1 MRNLKKIV
9 LSLTFV
15 MLVLG
20 FSMQVEAK
28 ERRKVTVAFPTEK
41 NSPLYKFDENG
52 RPAGMM
58 AEYFETLE
66 RCTGWEIEYVIDDM
80 DVLYTKFLDGEIDIM
95 GTMAWSQE
103 MEEFVD
109 YPVIASGTD
118 HTSLAA
124 LGEEKDIVMGDA
136 STIDGKTVAVTT
148 RQQKGG
154 KVEELKQYVA
164 RCGVSVNIKVYEDND
179 AYLSSL
185 KNQEADLLMI
195 GSLAKPADMWEV
207 LYFNDQPYYTT
218 VSKGKP
224 EILNELNMALYT
236 MHRVSY
242 DYSEELY
249 QKYFSNNISGVGY
262 TFTQEEKEYIAR
274 KKVLRAAIQSENS
287 SEKHTGGNQENTGF
301 MADVAE
307 YFTNTIG
314 MEIEYVYADG
324 EEGVEKALES
334 GKADFAPVITEQQ
347 FTSAQDKGALISYA
361 DIEQVMVTNLSSTDE
376 NKTLA
381 VVESQYNKNETDE
394 EVEIDGEVLMCKN
407 QEECLDSVASGKA
420 DITYMDMF
428 TAQYYIVQKG
438 YSNLSVLLL
447 GKNSGTLNIK
457 ISDSADAELITIF
470 EKVRMY
476 MQDDQ
481 ITQVLLQNVVNQK
494 TQISVI
500 DFIKQHMAV
509 TFTTAFICI
518 CVVMG
523 SVFWAI
529 YSRMKR
535 RNAEEAVKER
545 EENEK
550 KLGIALKKANAAT
563 EAKSRFL
570 SNISHEMRTPL
581 NGITGMLT
589 LMDTE
594 NMSGEGKTQLH
605 QAQTAAE
612 HLMTLISDVLDM
624 ARIES
629 GEEKLKKEAFE
640 MSRVLEQTEE
650 ILLMQAR
657 EKNISLR
664 INNEAPAEVLLGDA
678 PKVRQMLL
686 NIVGNSIKFLQ
697 EEGEADV
704 TVKKITESGENT
716 VWYEFICKDNGPG
729 ISDEFRKDMFK
740 LFTREEMAE
749 QQQIRGAGLGLSIVK
764 GIVDLHGGE
773 INVDCEK
780 GKGTTFYIRLP
791 FEKAPENIKESIQDA
806 ESDQEEL
813 YNLFAGKRVLAA
825 EDNELNRMIMVEF
838 LSMMGM
844 ECGTAQNGKE
854 AVEEYLARPE
864 GYYDV
869 ILMDIQMP
877 ECDGYQAAKLIRES
891 GRSDARTIPIIAATA
906 NAFVEDI
913 EKAKNAGM
921 NEHLAKP
928 INIRALRDILKKHI
942 A

>member
-1 MRNLKKIV
+1 
-9 LSLTFV
+9 
-15 MLVLG
+15 
-20 FSMQVEAK
+20 MQAEAK

-52 RPAGMM
+52 RPSGMM
-58 AEYFETLE
+58 GEYFETLE

-95 GTMAWSQE
+95 GTMAWTQE

-124 LGEEKDIVMGDA
+124 LGEEEDIVMGDA
-136 STIDGKTVAVTT
+136 STVNGKTVAVTT
-148 RQQKGG
+148 RQQKSG
-154 KVEELKQYVA
+154 KVEELEQFCAKS
-164 RCGVSVNIKVYEDND
+164 GISVKTKVYEDND
-179 AYLSSL
+179 EYLNSL
-185 KNQEADLLMI
+185 RNKEADLLMI
-195 GSLAKPADMWEV
+195 GSMAKPSDMWEV

-224 EILNELNMALYT
+224 DILNELNMALYT

-242 DYSEELY
+242 DYSEALY
-249 QKYFSNNISGVGY
+249 QKYFSNNVSGVGY
-262 TFTQEEKEYIAR
+262 TFTQEEKEYIHN
-274 KKVLRAAIQSENS
+274 KKVLKAAIQSENS
-287 SEKHTGGNQENTGF
+287 SEKHTGGNQGNTGF

-307 YFTNTIG
+307 YFTKTIG
-314 MEIEYVYADG
+314 FDIEYVYADG
-324 EEGVEKALES
+324 EEGVKKALES
-334 GKADFAPVITEQQ
+334 GKADFAPVIIDRQS
-347 FTSAQDKGALISYA
+347 TSSEEKGALISYA
-361 DIEQVMVTNLSSTDE
+361 DIEQVMVTNLSSSDKT
-376 NKTLA
+376 KTLA
-381 VVESQYNKNETDE
+381 VVESQYDSKKSNDE
-394 EVEIDGEVLMCKN
+394 DIESDGEVLLCKT

-420 DITYMDMF
+420 DMTYMDMF

-447 GKNSGTLNIK
+447 GTNSGTLNIK
-457 ISDSADAELITIF
+457 ISDRADAELITIF

-509 TFTTAFICI
+509 TFTTIFICI

-529 YSRMKR
+529 YSRVMRK
-535 RNAEEAVKER
+535 NAEEAVKER
-545 EENEK
+545 EENEM

-581 NGITGMLT
+581 NGITGMLA

-594 NMSGEGKTQLH
+594 NMTGKGKVQLH

-612 HLMTLISDVLDM
+612 HLMTLISDVLDI

-629 GEEKLKKEAFE
+629 GEEKLKKEPFE

-650 ILLMQAR
+650 ILLMEAQ
-657 EKNISLR
+657 EKHISLY
-664 INNEAPAEVLLGDA
+664 IKNESPKEVLLGDA

-697 EEGEADV
+697 EEGRAEV
-704 TVKKITESGENT
+704 IVKRGSESDGNL

-740 LFTREEMAE
+740 VFTREQMAE
-749 QQQIRGAGLGLSIVK
+749 QQQIRGTGLGLSIVK

-773 INVDCEK
+773 ISVDGEK
-780 GKGTTFYIRLP
+780 GEGTEFHIKLP
-791 FEKAPENIKESIQDA
+791 FEKAPEDVKVNTEDT
-806 ESDQEEL
+806 ESDRNNL
-813 YNLFAGKRVLAA
+813 YDMFEDKRVLVA
-825 EDNELNRMIMVEF
+825 EDNELNREIMVEF
-838 LSMMGM
+838 LNMMGM
-844 ECGTAQNGKE
+844 ECRTAQNGME
-854 AVEEYLARPE
+854 AVDEYLSRPE
-864 GYYDV
+864 GYYD
-869 ILMDIQMP
+869 IIFMDIQMP
-877 ECDGYQAAKLIRES
+877 ECDGYHASKLIRES
-891 GRSDARTIPIIAATA
+891 GRRDARTIPIIAATA
-906 NAFVEDI
+906 NAFLEDI
-913 EKAKNAGM
+913 EKAEDAGM
-921 NEHLAKP
+921 NGHLAKP
-928 INIRALRDILKKHI
+928 INIGMLKDILKKHI
-942 A
+942 V